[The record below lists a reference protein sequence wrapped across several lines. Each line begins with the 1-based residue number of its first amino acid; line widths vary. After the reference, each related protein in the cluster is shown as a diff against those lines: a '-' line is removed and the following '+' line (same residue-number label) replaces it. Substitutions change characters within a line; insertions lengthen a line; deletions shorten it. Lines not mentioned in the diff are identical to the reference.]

1 MAVTAALAELT
12 EPLLLETGID
22 GLITPSPIG
31 RCRRL
36 SGLIVR

>member
-1 MAVTAALAELT
+1 MASPRLLAELT

-22 GLITPSPIG
+22 GLITPSLIG